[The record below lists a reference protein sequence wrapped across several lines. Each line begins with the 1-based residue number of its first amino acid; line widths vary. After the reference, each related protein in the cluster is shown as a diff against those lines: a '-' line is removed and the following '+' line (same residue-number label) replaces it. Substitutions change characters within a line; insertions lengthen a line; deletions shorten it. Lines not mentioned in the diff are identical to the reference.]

1 MTDLQT
7 AFQETGTQLDRIA
20 NALERK
26 PPTLGY
32 TVYYDPSKSKP
43 ANTVPTGFSIT
54 YHLSD
59 GTTQTVEQ
67 TMSTVAQIP
76 AQVDNVV
83 RLVGAIRLSPTWFIS
98 TGDAQTYM
106 QWSQTASLDI
116 DLSKPVV
123 FSFKGVEK

>member
-7 AFQETGTQLDRIA
+7 AFQETGTQLDRIV

-32 TVYYDPSKSKP
+32 TVYYDPSKSQP
-43 ANTVPTGFSIT
+43 ANAVPITFSIT
-54 YHLSD
+54 YYLSD

-67 TMSTVAQIP
+67 TMTTIAQIP

-83 RLVGAIRLSPTWFIS
+83 RLVGTNIRGPNWFIS